1 MTAFEDSY
9 SRLVQWLKFVL
20 PLLALGLLS
29 TLFLLARN
37 MDPDRAIP
45 YADVDVEDL
54 ARDEQVSAP
63 TYSGMT
69 RDGAAI
75 SLIAESVRP
84 AERDPQTLNATTVDG
99 RIEFPEGWTA
109 DVSAPAAVIDM
120 AADRAVLEGGVT
132 VVTSNGYRMETR
144 TLDAALGRTDIVA
157 ENDVHAVGPP
167 GTLDAGS
174 MRITQDMTG
183 GNVVVFNGGVRLLYE
198 PGQSQE

>member
-84 AERDPQTLNATTVDG
+84 AEGDPQTLNATTVDG